1 MDVVP
6 QAEQLTEAEGLSPSF
21 EDFFR
26 DSYQRLAQALLL
38 LTADRGEAEEL
49 AQEALARVFERWDRV
64 REMDSPTGYLYR
76 TALNLNRKR
85 LRSLAIRLRRGIS
98 SAPSP
103 DPLASAETRADLHR
117 LLDSIPP
124 GQREALVLVEWV
136 GFSADEAAR
145 VLGIASPTVRT
156 RLHRARAAL
165 RKAAGESYE

>member
-1 MDVVP
+1 MEVV
-6 QAEQLTEAEGLSPSF
+6 QRAEQLTEAEGQPASF

-26 DSYQRLAQALLL
+26 DSYRRLAQALLL

-49 AQEALARVFERWDRV
+49 AQEALARVFERWNRV
-64 REMDSPTGYLYR
+64 REMDSPSGYLYR

-85 LRSLAIRLRRGIS
+85 LRSLAVRLKKGIS
-98 SAPSP
+98 SVPGP
-103 DPLASAETRADLHR
+103 DPLSSAETRADLHR

-136 GFSADEAAR
+136 GFNADEAAR
-145 VLGIASPTVRT
+145 VLGIASSTVRT